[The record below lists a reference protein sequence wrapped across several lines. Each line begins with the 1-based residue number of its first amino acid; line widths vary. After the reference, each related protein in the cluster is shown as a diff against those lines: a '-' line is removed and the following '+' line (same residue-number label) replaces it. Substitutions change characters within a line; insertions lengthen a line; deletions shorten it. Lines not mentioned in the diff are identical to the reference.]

1 MLTLNQLKNF
11 LLLAEILHFAKTA
24 ERLGITQAALS
35 RDIKKL
41 ENEIACQL
49 FDRSDKWNISLTAS
63 GRAYYERL
71 KEFPGLLEQAKSE
84 ALKAARGETGTL
96 RIMVHPSIYNQVDM
110 SLVFQ
115 RMLTKWP
122 EVKLKINDAVSDL
135 AAEALHKGECDVAFY
150 STTYFPKSNNPHFIT
165 KEMFTTP
172 FVLAFPANHRLA
184 GKEKISVTDLSNC
197 RFIMPPVEDAPEFR
211 RHLEGILIKE
221 GRFTPIVAQEARG
234 PMATLNLV
242 AASLGVGILPSTFR
256 NVFPDRVVLQALPFK
271 AERTVVAAWLDNNP
285 APALQN
291 FLSVLNSISEK
302 GRKEDVK
309 KKAVRK

>member
-1 MLTLNQLKNF
+1 MVTLNQLKNF
-11 LLLAEILHFAKTA
+11 LYLAETLHFARAAQK
-24 ERLGITQAALS
+24 LGITQAALS

-41 ENEIACQL
+41 ETEISCQL
-49 FDRSDKWNISLTAS
+49 FDRSDKWNIVLTAS
-63 GRAYYERL
+63 GTVYYERL
-71 KEFPGLLEQAKSE
+71 KDFPGMLENARME
-84 ALKAARGETGTL
+84 ACKAASGETGTL

-122 EVKLKINDAVSDL
+122 DVKLKINDAVSDL
-135 AAEALHKGECDVAFY
+135 AAEALNKGECDVAFY

-172 FVLAFPANHRLA
+172 FVLALPVNHRLA

-211 RHLEGILIKE
+211 RHLEGMFIKE

-242 AASLGVGILPSTFR
+242 AASLGVGILPATFR
-256 NVFPDRVVLQALPFK
+256 NVFPDRIVLRELPFK

-291 FLSVLNSISEK
+291 FLSILGNIRETP
-302 GRKEDVK
+302 GYVK
-309 KKAVRK
+309 KKKLK